1 MAPAYMSWQRSGEL
15 LVMVL
20 MGGVGTLQGAIL
32 GAAAFLMAE
41 EVLSK
46 LTEHW
51 KAIFGPMITLIA
63 LVCARRPHAIPA
75 AIGRGARP

>member
-41 EVLSK
+41 EILSK

-63 LVCARRPHAIPA
+63 LYARGGLMRFLRP
-75 AIGRGARP
+75 REQS